1 MDLNFEMSDRE
12 GTAVVAL
19 EGEVDLYTSPQL
31 REKVIELVDAGC
43 RHVIVDL
50 EKVEFIDSTGL
61 GVLVACLNRLRG
73 NGGDLSLVC
82 TVPRILKVFEITGL
96 LKVFAISDSQ
106 AAALG
111 DDG

>member
-1 MDLNFEMSDRE
+1 MDLNFETTE
-12 GTAVVAL
+12 HKGGVVVAL
-19 EGEVDLYTSPQL
+19 DGEVDLYTSPQL
-31 REKVIELVDAGC
+31 REKVIELVDEGC
-43 RHVIVDL
+43 RHVVVDL

-106 AAALG
+106 TAALG
-111 DDG
+111 ED